1 MKDQDKLLEKKLQLY
16 MQQSREEAPE
26 GFSAR
31 LMEVLPQQQQALPQ
45 RIFKPLLSFK
55 ALAAMVALLALAGW
69 LSAEFL
75 QASKMEIPAWLN
87 YRLPEF
93 SIPAIDGT
101 LLTIVL
107 ITIVLLA
114 GLDHFLKRSLGSR

>member
-1 MKDQDKLLEKKLQLY
+1 MKDKDELLEKKLQLF

-31 LMEVLPQQQQALPQ
+31 LMEALPQQQPLPQ
-45 RIFKPLLSFK
+45 RIFKPLLSLK
-55 ALAAMVALLALAGW
+55 VLAAVIALLAVAGW
-69 LSAEFL
+69 LSTEL
-75 QASKMEIPAWLN
+75 LPTSEQNTPAWLN

-93 SIPAIDGT
+93 SLPAIDGT

-107 ITIVLLA
+107 LTIVLLA
-114 GLDHFLKRSLGSR
+114 GLDHFLKRSLGPR